1 MNNFEIL
8 VHSQEERNMQDNRRD
23 NFLCL
28 LVFWF
33 QQFCQ
38 GLQGQLSCP
47 FLPKQRHKFFF
58 LKKGTG
64 ALPLIKVEE
73 AKCDLQSTRPIRL
86 HLGLIILTQ
95 PLYRGPD

>member
-1 MNNFEIL
+1 MPISVLVSTIL
-8 VHSQEERNMQDNRRD
+8 SRIAGAV
-23 NFLCL
+23 
-28 LVFWF
+28 V
-33 QQFCQ
+33 
-38 GLQGQLSCP
+38 LSVSA
-47 FLPKQRHKFFF
+47 KAETQVFF

>member
-1 MNNFEIL
+1 MPISVLVSTIL
-8 VHSQEERNMQDNRRD
+8 SRIAGAV
-23 NFLCL
+23 
-28 LVFWF
+28 V
-33 QQFCQ
+33 
-38 GLQGQLSCP
+38 LSVSA
-47 FLPKQRHKFFF
+47 KAETQVFFF